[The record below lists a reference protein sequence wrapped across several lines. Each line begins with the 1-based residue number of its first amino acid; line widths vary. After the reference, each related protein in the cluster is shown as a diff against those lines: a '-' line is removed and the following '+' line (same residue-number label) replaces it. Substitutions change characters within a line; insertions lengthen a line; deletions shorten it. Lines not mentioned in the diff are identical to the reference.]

1 MTTQKTRLILWT
13 LLLGGMTLCAQ
24 SPLELGSKSVFFVV
38 PGSSG
43 LLTQDEYVSRYRAN
57 NTVQASNAIEVSVMH
72 FNDTAVVA
80 DQRKK
85 KHPRRI
91 NQKPSAR

>member
-57 NTVQASNAIEVSVMH
+57 NSVQASNAIEVSVMY
-72 FNDTAVVA
+72 FNAL
-80 DQRKK
+80 RLLLISKK
-85 KHPRRI
+85 SIPEG
-91 NQKPSAR
+91 